1 VNLPGASPKEGPV
14 RTAPALLSALAVA
27 AVVVTSLVGCSA
39 SSSSSASASCTPYY
53 ASGSASSTVKVSG
66 VKTAAATA
74 TFPTP
79 LVATTP
85 QVSQNNAGTGAK
97 IQAGDQV
104 DFEYTVFD
112 AKTGE
117 SLGSSGYGASGS
129 TTPRVGVDA
138 KLKSVSTYAL
148 TRSLQCATTGERY
161 TLVTTAKAGFGAG
174 ALSQNGIS
182 DSAVLVIVVS
192 VGDHFPGKSTGTNLL
207 PQDGL
212 PSVITAVSGQPGI
225 VLQEQTVPKGFRLE
239 TVKAG
244 SGATVKKNQTVHLK
258 YTGWTW
264 PTVAGD
270 KPVTWD
276 QQTWDADQAIDLKV
290 ASTDDGG
297 QLPPGMYKAIVGA
310 KVGSQVLVVIPPKDG
325 FPSGSAPTGVDAKST
340 LIMVIDVLGIK

>member
-1 VNLPGASPKEGPV
+1 V

-27 AVVVTSLVGCSA
+27 AVVVTSLVGCAPSGA
-39 SSSSSASASCTPYY
+39 TNSSASCTPYY
-53 ASGSASSTVKVSG
+53 SSGAASSTVKVTG
-66 VKTAAATA
+66 KTTAAATA

-79 LVATTP
+79 LVVKSP
-85 QVSQNNAGTGAK
+85 QISQNNAGTGAK
-97 IQAGDQV
+97 IQPGDQV
-104 DFEYTVFD
+104 DFEYTVYN

-138 KLKSVSTYAL
+138 LLKNKPTYAL

-161 TLVTTAKAGFGAG
+161 TLVTTAKAAFGAG

-182 DSAVLVIVVS
+182 DSEVLVIVVS
-192 VGDHFPGKSTGTNLL
+192 VVDHFPGKSDGTNLL

-225 VLQEQTVPKGFRLE
+225 VLQEQTVPTGLRLE

-244 SGATVKKNQTVHLK
+244 SGATVKKNQTVHVK

-264 PTVAGD
+264 PTVSGD
-270 KPVTWD
+270 KPATWD

-290 ASTDDGG
+290 ASTADGG
-297 QLPPGMYKAIVGA
+297 QLPPGMYQAIVGA

>member
-1 VNLPGASPKEGPV
+1 M

-27 AVVVTSLVGCSA
+27 AVVVTSLVGCA
-39 SSSSSASASCTPYY
+39 PSSSSSASASCTPYY

-66 VKTAAATA
+66 AKTAAAKA

-79 LVATTP
+79 LVAKTP
-85 QVSQNNAGTGAK
+85 QVTQNNAGRGAK
-97 IQAGDQV
+97 IQAGDQA
-104 DFEYTVFD
+104 DFEYTVFN

-129 TTPRVGVDA
+129 TTPRAGVA
-138 KLKSVSTYAL
+138 ALLKNKPTYAL
-148 TRSLQCATTGERY
+148 TRSLQCATSGERY

-174 ALSQNGIS
+174 ALAQNGIADGES
-182 DSAVLVIVVS
+182 LVIVVS
-192 VGDHFPGKSTGTNLL
+192 VVDRFPGKSDGTNLL

-212 PSVITAVSGQPGI
+212 PSVITAVDGTPGI
-225 VLQEQTVPKGFRLE
+225 VLQEQAVPKDFRLE
-239 TVKAG
+239 TVKSG

-258 YTGWTW
+258 YSGWTW
-264 PTVAGD
+264 PAVAGD
-270 KPVTWD
+270 KPTTWD

-325 FPSGSAPTGVDAKST
+325 FPSGAAPTGVDATST